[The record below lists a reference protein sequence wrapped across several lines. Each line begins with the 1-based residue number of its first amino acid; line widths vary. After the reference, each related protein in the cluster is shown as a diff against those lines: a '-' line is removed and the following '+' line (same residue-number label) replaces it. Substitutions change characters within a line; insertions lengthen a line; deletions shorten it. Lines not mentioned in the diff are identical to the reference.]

1 MTVAE
6 LTEDLERHPK
16 DMEVVIQIHNFW
28 GWEDYAVVEQTKI
41 EPVGKDKDMVVIR
54 R

>member
-6 LTEDLERHPK
+6 LIEELERHPK
-16 DMEVVIQIHNFW
+16 DMEVVIPVHNFW
-28 GWEDYAVVEQTKI
+28 GWADYSVVEQTKVEPI
-41 EPVGKDKDMVVIR
+41 EEGKDMVVIR

>member
-6 LTEDLERHPK
+6 LIEDLERHPK
-16 DMEVVIQIHNFW
+16 DMEVVIPVHNFW
-28 GWEDYAVVEQTKI
+28 GLADYSVVEQTKV